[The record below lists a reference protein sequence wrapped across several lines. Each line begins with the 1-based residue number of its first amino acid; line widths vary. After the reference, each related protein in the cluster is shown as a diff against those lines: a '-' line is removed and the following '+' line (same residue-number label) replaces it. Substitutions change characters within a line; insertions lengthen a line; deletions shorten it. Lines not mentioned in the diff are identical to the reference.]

1 MSAPDRFA
9 LLHAALE
16 KAPALWDT
24 DVADSLCQIE
34 IAEQAGN
41 AHVLLA
47 AYCATFAHPHPTI
60 VDRFFAT
67 ASKAVHGI
75 PERLVHPDWKL
86 WACSPKIANKVLKA
100 GVFTMADAKF
110 LREPSPPPAPV
121 PAATSNSKKRKP
133 HGRSPSTRPLKD
145 QASSS
150 VDEERDLLPS
160 LRKEKETASSSRT
173 SSKHPKR
180 DQVSPS
186 VDEERELSPLPSKK
200 EATTTKRKGT
210 IPPPTVLGKESSA
223 APEKSQVKGR
233 GCKTVVKEEPTVP
246 RAKEPTPPPAIL
258 AEDTH
263 VDIRG
268 RSPTPVTAEYML
280 ERILTDSPLLSAMR
294 LPHKDATGF
303 LCQHKE
309 PLMTCTN
316 CNKWGHCSCRLS
328 ASDLQEVHDNLLTS
342 AQAAYP
348 FMEMHDRLFQSAD
361 RTIRHL
367 LNALHKTTESALR
380 HCVTCYKHSLKL
392 KVTTIPMRSS
402 ILHVNFRL
410 DAACLS
416 TWGCL
421 LPAPQLRHYYP
432 HPLTMHSETDPKPQ
446 LPEFTILE
454 NQTSTP
460 RT

>member
-9 LLHAALE
+9 LLCAALE
-16 KAPALWDT
+16 KAP
-24 DVADSLCQIE
+24 CP

-41 AHVLLA
+41 AHVLLVSRPPTVPLS
-47 AYCATFAHPHPTI
+47 CAPHPTI
-60 VDRFFAT
+60 VDQFFAT

-86 WACSPKIANKVLKA
+86 WACSPEIANKVLKA

-110 LREPSPPPAPV
+110 LREPSPPA
-121 PAATSNSKKRKP
+121 SS
-133 HGRSPSTRPLKD
+133 S
-145 QASSS
+145 SSS

-180 DQVSPS
+180 DQ
-186 VDEERELSPLPSKK
+186 ERELSPLPSKK

-210 IPPPTVLGKESSA
+210 DPSSHS

-258 AEDTH
+258 AEDT
-263 VDIRG
+263 
-268 RSPTPVTAEYML
+268 A
-280 ERILTDSPLLSAMR
+280 
-294 LPHKDATGF
+294 F

-316 CNKWGHCSCRLS
+316 CNNLS

-348 FMEMHDRLFQSAD
+348 CSFNLPTARSC
-361 RTIRHL
+361 HL
-367 LNALHKTTESALR
+367 LNALHKNYGIRTAALCNMLQAFTQVEGD
-380 HCVTCYKHSLKL
+380 HDTDAL
-392 KVTTIPMRSS
+392 
-402 ILHVNFRL
+402 VNFARQFPVGRRL
-410 DAACLS
+410 LIDMGLVS
-416 TWGCL
+416 QKEKDEL
-421 LPAPQLRHYYP
+421 EL
-432 HPLTMHSETDPKPQ
+432 PQ

-460 RT
+460 RTSRSSARSPVGSDNDEEDDEAEGDQMSSNSSPAHPVKHPGTSVIPPSLTNSSFAWPGPSMSGSGFGGTREVQLGPYWFWERDWNRPPSQIFPPSDTYRRFGPF